1 MPILIQFLLR
11 ASFGLAIAMAIT
23 PPRKVTSGFYRNHLY
38 VILGMCVLAALAM
51 LSLPAPQRAWIAWL
65 AAGLGY
71 AGAAAWLYE
80 KRAIGRTLLVLVA
93 IAALVGDWQV
103 GRNVRAPS
111 GAPIASAHWQTSL
124 ASGTPIVPS
133 AVPVADLL
141 HAADG
146 PTAGL
151 LLGSVLGAMFLGH
164 WYLNSPT
171 MELAPLRRLL
181 ALIAVAVA
189 ARIVICGA
197 GLALEIHDYSAPPAA
212 FVALRW
218 LAGLIGVGTMAWM
231 AWQTLK
237 IPNTQ
242 SATGIL
248 YVAVIGVFIGELTSQ
263 LLSAHAAFPL

>member
-11 ASFGLAIAMAIT
+11 ASFGLAVAMAVT

-38 VILGMCVLAALAM
+38 VILGMCVLATLAAL
-51 LSLPAPQRAWIAWL
+51 SRPESQRTWLPL
-65 AAGLGY
+65 VAAGLSY
-71 AGAAAWLYE
+71 VGAVAWLYE
-80 KRAIGRTLLVLVA
+80 KRRLGVVLLVSVA
-93 IAALVGDWQV
+93 IVALAGDWQV
-103 GRNVRAPS
+103 AAHRSAPNDS
-111 GAPIASAHWQTSL
+111 ILSMLDA
-124 ASGTPIVPS
+124 
-133 AVPVADLL
+133 
-141 HAADG
+141 

-164 WYLNSPT
+164 WYLNTPT

-181 ALIAVAVA
+181 LLVMAATIARAAV
-189 ARIVICGA
+189 CGV
-197 GLALEIHDYSAPPAA
+197 GLALQIQQGEMPPIA
-212 FVALRW
+212 FAALRW
-218 LAGLIGVGTMAWM
+218 LAGVVGVGALAVM

-263 LLSAHAAFPL
+263 LLSAHASFPL